1 MHITKKLFTEIG
13 GEFCTDATL
22 LKKKLSVIKAYIF
35 DWDGVFNDG
44 SKNENGSSNFGEP
57 DAMGTNLLRFN
68 HWLLHHHLPI
78 TAIMSGERN
87 TVSFHYAKREK
98 LHAVYFK
105 AAHKILAFE
114 HLMDTFHLKP
124 EEIAFVFDDVLD
136 LSLARQCGVRIM
148 INRKSSPLFK
158 NYVRQ
163 NGLADNITST
173 EGGTHGVR
181 EACELMIGISGD
193 YNSTI
198 QHRINFSDLYQ
209 QYLADRSQNA
219 LQFFTTKEGK
229 MEAVD
234 ESCL

>member
-22 LKKKLSVIKAYIF
+22 LKKKLLAIKAYIF

-68 HWLLHHHLPI
+68 HWLIHRKLPV
-78 TAIMSGERN
+78 TAIISGERN
-87 TVSFHYAKREK
+87 TFSFQYAKREK

-105 AAHKILAFE
+105 ASHKKIALDHFVTE
-114 HLMDTFHLKP
+114 FRLKP
-124 EEIAFVFDDVLD
+124 EEIAFVYDDVLD
-136 LSLARQCGVRIM
+136 LSLASLCGVRIM
-148 INRKSSPLFK
+148 INRKSSPLFR
-158 NYVRQ
+158 NYVEK
-163 NGLADNITST
+163 NNLADYITAN
-173 EGGTHGVR
+173 EGGAHGVR

-209 QYLADRSQNA
+209 QYLSERSQNE
-219 LQFFTTKEGK
+219 LKFFTNKEGK
-229 MEAVD
+229 IEAVD